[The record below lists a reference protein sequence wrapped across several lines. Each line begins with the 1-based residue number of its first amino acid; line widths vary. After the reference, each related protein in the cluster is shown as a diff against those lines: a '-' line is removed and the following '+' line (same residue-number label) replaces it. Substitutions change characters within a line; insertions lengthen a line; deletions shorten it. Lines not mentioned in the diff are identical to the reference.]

1 MPKYMTTHT
10 FPAGSLTPERIEEI
24 ADAGQHDPNVRGY
37 RSFHSLSE
45 GRIVW
50 LLEAPDREAV
60 VAWVRRQGLP
70 LDGITELELEGH
82 VGIIR
87 KADDPQAGK
96 PPADGTSGDG
106 NTEHR

>member
-1 MPKYMTTHT
+1 MRKFMTIHT
-10 FPAGSLTPERIEEI
+10 FPAGALTSERIEEI
-24 ADAGQHDPNVRGY
+24 VQTFQTDGRVSGY

-50 LLEAPDREAV
+50 LLEAENRDAIVGWCRD
-60 VAWVRRQGLP
+60 QNLP

-87 KADDPQAGK
+87 KADDPDAGK
-96 PPADGTSGDG
+96 PPLA
-106 NTEHR
+106 

>member
-1 MPKYMTTHT
+1 MPKYMTIHT

-24 ADAGQHDPNVRGY
+24 ARAGQQDPVVRGY

-60 VAWVRRQGLP
+60 TAWCRKQDLP

-82 VGIIR
+82 VGVIR
-87 KADDPQAGK
+87 QVSSEAIDSSEKR
-96 PPADGTSGDG
+96 SG
-106 NTEHR
+106 

>member
-1 MPKYMTTHT
+1 MTIHT

-24 ADAGQHDPNVRGY
+24 AAGFQNHPTVRGY

-50 LLEAPDREAV
+50 LLMAPNREAV
-60 VAWVRRQGLP
+60 VTWCREQGLP
-70 LDGITELELEGH
+70 LDAITDLELEGH

-87 KADDPQAGK
+87 QADDPQAGK
-96 PPADGTSGDG
+96 PPNDRMT
-106 NTEHR
+106 

>member
-1 MPKYMTTHT
+1 MPKYMTIHT
-10 FPAGSLTPERIEEI
+10 FPAGMLTSERITDI
-24 ADAGQHDPNVRGY
+24 AHAGQTDPEVRGY

-50 LLEAPDREAV
+50 LLEAPSRDAV
-60 VAWVRRQGLP
+60 MRWCTIHGLP

-87 KADDPQAGK
+87 TADDPQAGR
-96 PPADGTSGDG
+96 PPLDS
-106 NTEHR
+106 

>member
-1 MPKYMTTHT
+1 MPKFMTIHT
-10 FPAGSLTPERIEEI
+10 FPAGALTPERVTEI
-24 ADAGQHDPNVRGY
+24 AAAGQRDARVRGY

-60 VAWVRRQGLP
+60 LVWCREQGLP

-82 VGIIR
+82 VGVIHTVAAAE
-87 KADDPQAGK
+87 K
-96 PPADGTSGDG
+96 T
-106 NTEHR
+106 